1 MELSSEYRRNRYP
14 KDIVPK
20 PCEKR
25 DPNKNPLDTR
35 KWNATESTI
44 NFNFSNL
51 VKKIKK
57 HLTEQFPGLTPE
69 QASYKTKES
78 LKSFTLNNQFFH
90 YESIPNTLG
99 GVRWFVL
106 CPKCKKRSLKLYLPK
121 AKDRESLYLCKD
133 CHKLKPSSMLLGG
146 RSKYK
151 HITRPLKRIEQ
162 IKKKLLNKKTNIE
175 EVDKLFK
182 ELDKIEKKLSESAEY
197 RLWKFKKEHKRT

>member
-14 KDIVPK
+14 KDIAPK